1 MLSHQ
6 DLQHLMER
14 EFLPLR
20 CQTTFG
26 ADGSMTVRVTHPK
39 SDEVVFVSAAIST
52 KELVNS
58 RALLK
63 LVGELRQDFAVARQG
78 KAVNGPTLG
87 H

>member
-1 MLSHQ
+1 MLSHH

-26 ADGSMTVRVTHPK
+26 IDGAMTVRVTHPK
-39 SDEVVFVSAAIST
+39 TDEVVFVAAGIAT
-52 KELVNS
+52 RELTNT

-63 LVGELRQDFAVARQG
+63 LVGELRQDFAAARTRRAAAG
-78 KAVNGPTLG
+78 GPSLT
-87 H
+87 